1 MNKSLYWRLTL
12 VSAAV
17 VLAIILFIPSM
28 PGVKK
33 TDLPKWWPGNRIN
46 LGLDLQGGMHL
57 IYQVQTDKA
66 VESHTGRLVSS
77 LRGAALEKNIQLA
90 DIKQTMGNE
99 LQADLQNPA
108 DMDKFLSI
116 VSEQAPTLEKKLQ
129 EGGKLVLAVKDKE
142 AERIKANSV
151 SQAVETIRNRI
162 DQFGV
167 AEPVILQQGVNEI
180 LVQLPGVKDTQ
191 RALDLIGKTA
201 QLEFKMVDDA
211 AQVSPALP
219 GSIPAGDTDKIL
231 AEYKDKI
238 PAGDQILFERV
249 VDPATGAVTKIPYI
263 VKQEPIMTGDV
274 LDEARMG
281 ISPKN
286 QEAEVN
292 FKLDA
297 VGARIF
303 DAASAANVG
312 KRMAIV
318 LDNNVYS
325 APSIRERISGGSG
338 VITGRFT
345 ETEAKDL
352 AIVLRAGALPAPLVP
367 IQNLTVGPTL
377 GSDSIQSG
385 SKAILLGTI
394 LVLIFMAIY
403 YKMSGVIADFAV
415 ALNVVILIGAL
426 AALSATLTLPGLAGI
441 LLTIGM
447 GVDSNVL
454 IFERIR
460 EELHLGKSVRAAV
473 DGGYDKAFT
482 TVLDSH
488 VTTLITAAV
497 LFQFG
502 TGPIKGFAVSL
513 SLGILI
519 NLFTAL
525 VGTKVVFD
533 LINRKKLDKLSI

>member
-28 PGVKK
+28 PGVQK
-33 TDLPKWWPGNRIN
+33 TDLPKWWLGNKIN

-57 IYQVQTDKA
+57 IYQVQTEKA
-66 VESHTGRLVSS
+66 VESHVARLVTS
-77 LRGAALEKNIQLA
+77 LRGAAAEKNIQLA
-90 DIKQTMGNE
+90 NIKQASGNE
-99 LQADLQNPA
+99 LQAVLQNPA
-108 DMDKFLSI
+108 DMDKFLAL
-116 VSEQAPTLEKKLQ
+116 VSEQAPTLEKKTQ
-129 EGGKLVLAVKDKE
+129 EGGTVVLTVKDKE

-167 AEPVILQQGVNEI
+167 AEPVIVQQGTNEI
-180 LVQLPGVKDTQ
+180 LIQLPGVKDTQ

-219 GSIPAGDTDKIL
+219 GSIAAGDADKIL

-249 VDPATGAVTKIPYI
+249 VDPSTGAVTKVPYI

-274 LDEARMG
+274 LTEARMG

-385 SKAILLGTI
+385 SKAIMLGTI

-403 YKMSGVIADFAV
+403 YKMAGVIADFAV